1 MLKTVILIMMTILM
15 FKIITPTMMIS
26 LILNISIFQK
36 RGLTIETNTGILNVV
51 YHISYYFKNGKQ
63 KNSNRKSIKNV
74 IGFIYTTIIKYTVA
88 IQIV

>member
-51 YHISYYFKNGKQ
+51 YHTSYYFKNGK
-63 KNSNRKSIKNV
+63 KKMLTEKVLKTLLDSYIPLS
-74 IGFIYTTIIKYTVA
+74 
-88 IQIV
+88 